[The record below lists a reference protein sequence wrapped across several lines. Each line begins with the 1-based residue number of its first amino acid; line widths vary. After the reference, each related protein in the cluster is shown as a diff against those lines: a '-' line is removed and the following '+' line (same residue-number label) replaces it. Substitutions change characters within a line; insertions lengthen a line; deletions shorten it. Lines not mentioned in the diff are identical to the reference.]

1 MAIPHASPGDV
12 IDVRPLG
19 AKLAGARSHAL
30 FKSEDLEVMRL
41 VLQRGEQ
48 MPPHAVPG
56 EITLLCIEGRI
67 AFSCEAGEVALS
79 AGEMVH
85 SAGDEIHGLHAL
97 EDSSLLLTIA
107 LKSQPTRGAS

>member
-1 MAIPHASPGDV
+1 MAIPHAQPGDV

-19 AKLAGARSHAL
+19 RALAGARSHAL
-30 FKSEDLEVMRL
+30 FKSNDLEVIRL

-56 EITLLCIEGRI
+56 EITLQCIEGRI
-67 AFSCEAGEVALS
+67 SFTCEVGERELAAGEL
-79 AGEMVH
+79 VH
-85 SAGDEIHGLHAL
+85 SAGDEIHGLRAL

-107 LKSQPTRGAS
+107 LKASAAS

>member
-1 MAIPHASPGDV
+1 MAIPHAQPGDV
-12 IDVRPLG
+12 IDVRPFG
-19 AKLAGARSHAL
+19 GSLAGARSHAL
-30 FKSEDLEVMRL
+30 FKSADLEVIRL

-56 EITLLCIEGRI
+56 EITLQCIEGRVV
-67 AFSCEAGEVALS
+67 FTCQAGERQLA
-79 AGEMVH
+79 AGELVH

-107 LKSQPTRGAS
+107 LKASPAS